1 MSLERFIGPR
11 LSPAFRIVMEIAR
24 HAGSGMTVTRF
35 QSLQFPTG
43 ACQVWE
49 FKPALPPLDRPP
61 VVVAVFF
68 RRGRPETWTPVAE
81 PGFDAAV
88 RHYTELAVA
97 HPAPVTPP
105 PVAPPAPIPLVVP
118 ARPPGIRITAPVNG
132 QPLTLG
138 GPPVAVTAPGG
149 AP

>member
-24 HAGSGMTVTRF
+24 HAGSGMTVTRL
-35 QSLQFPTG
+35 QSLQFSTG
-43 ACQVWE
+43 TCQVWE
-49 FKPALPPLDRPP
+49 FKPAWPPLERPP

-68 RRGRPETWTPVAE
+68 RRGRPEAWTPVAE

-88 RHYTELAVA
+88 RHYTELAA
-97 HPAPVTPP
+97 THS
-105 PVAPPAPIPLVVP
+105 APPAPI
-118 ARPPGIRITAPVNG
+118 
-132 QPLTLG
+132 PLTLG